1 MKMPLL
7 LPPASQS
14 EVDLAALGEC
24 SLDYLGLCQAWPG
37 PDEKVPL
44 TALETL
50 AGGQAA
56 TAALACR
63 KLGWRSRFVGAVG
76 DDEAGTRALAGLRA
90 SGVDVRVVVRPGVRS
105 RQAIVLADPVGG
117 TRAVLEARDPL
128 LTLAPGDV
136 QPSWIATSRLVLV
149 DATFPA
155 AAVTAGD
162 VARRAGRPVLVD
174 VDSAGPDV
182 SALLERVDVVIVSSA
197 SLEGLVGTS
206 EPGEASRRIVSAFSA
221 VLVVVTL
228 GREGALALAS
238 GREVR
243 SKAPKVSVKDT
254 VGAGDAFRGGFAA
267 GWLRFGPLAEL
278 ETVMAYANAVAALNC
293 RELGAQQGLPTPAEV
308 ERLM

>member
-1 MKMPLL
+1 MPLQ
-7 LPPASQS
+7 LPPAGES

-24 SLDYLGLCQAWPG
+24 SLDYVGLCQAWPG
-37 PDEKVPL
+37 PDEKVSL
-44 TALETL
+44 ASLETS

-63 KLGWRSRFVGAVG
+63 RLGWRSRFVGTVG

-90 SGVDVRVVVRPGVRS
+90 SGVDVRVIVKPGVRS
-105 RQAIVLADPVGG
+105 RQAIVLADPARG

-128 LTLAPGDV
+128 LTLVPSDV
-136 QPSWIATSRLVLV
+136 QPAWIATSRLVLV

-155 AAVTAGD
+155 AAITAAD

-174 VDSAGPDV
+174 VDTAGPEV
-182 SALLERVDVVIVSSA
+182 SALLARVDVVIVSSA

-206 EPGEASRRIVSAFSA
+206 EPGEASRRIASA
-221 VLVVVTL
+221 VPAGLVVVTL

-238 GREVR
+238 GREIR
-243 SKAPKVSVKDT
+243 SKAPNVSVRDT

-267 GWLRFGPLAEL
+267 GWLRFGPQAEL
-278 ETVMAYANAVAALNC
+278 ETVMSYANAVAALNC
-293 RELGAQQGLPTPAEV
+293 RELGAQRGLPTPAEV